1 MFGWGAFFF
10 FFRSCCLASQ
20 DNFLM
25 RRKNWKTETLKGRMG
40 KDKIILVCSHS
51 CFPCLH
57 QIMQTYGC
65 MQPKNASIYL
75 VVSTFKTCFSYY
87 WKRLIFNHFWREYKI
102 ENHHKSQ
109 SIAANHKKSGAIM
122 LCKKFM
128 RSIVKYISLV
138 PSPTYIA
145 WKTSHIIRTPCE
157 PCIFLVRCSIYGL
170 VCFPHVFRVICFASI
185 STKHSLAFCLTFSL
199 TLNNPVFAAPALDFG
214 PSGEHPSVMMI

>member
-1 MFGWGAFFF
+1 MALGTLYTALTCC
-10 FFRSCCLASQ
+10 SCC
-20 DNFLM
+20 
-25 RRKNWKTETLKGRMG
+25 
-40 KDKIILVCSHS
+40 CSHS
-51 CFPCLH
+51 APAEATWGRTGTGRCPTCHISRVTIIWCVTCHACTWGL
-57 QIMQTYGC
+57 T
-65 MQPKNASIYL
+65 KNASIYL
-75 VVSTFKTCFSYY
+75 VVSTFKPCYF

-109 SIAANHKKSGAIM
+109 SIAENHKKSGAIM